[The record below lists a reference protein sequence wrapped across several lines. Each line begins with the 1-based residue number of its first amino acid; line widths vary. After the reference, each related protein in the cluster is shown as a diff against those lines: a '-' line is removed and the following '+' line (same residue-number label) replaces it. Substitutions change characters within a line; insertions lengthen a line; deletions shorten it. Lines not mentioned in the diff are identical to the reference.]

1 MLITRKE
8 QYALRAIYELA
19 RYEGQGPLKVSEIA
33 GAHGLPKSFLEVIL
47 GELKRKGLVSSKR
60 GYHGGYTL
68 IRKPAEIMVGEVFR
82 AVQGRMVTI
91 KCSNCETV
99 ENCSHHGQ
107 CTFLP
112 MWRNV
117 QRAVVDVY
125 DGTSIEDLLK
135 NGGGETL

>member
-19 RYEGQGPLKVSEIA
+19 RHRGKGPLKVSEIA
-33 GAHGLPKSFLEVIL
+33 EAHGLPKSFLEVIL

-68 IRKPAEIMVGEVFR
+68 IRPPEEIMVGDIFR
-82 AVQGRMVTI
+82 AVQGRMLKI
-91 KCSNCETV
+91 KCSSCDSV
-99 ENCSHHGQ
+99 ENCSHHGR

-117 QRAVVDVY
+117 QKAVVDVY
-125 DGTSIEDLLK
+125 DGTSIADLLK
-135 NGGGETL
+135 NEGGETT